1 MARSIWSGSVSFGL
15 VNIPVKLFSAVHQH
29 DVRFHQLAPDG
40 SRIHYKRVSE
50 KSGREIEYDKIR
62 HGFETSR
69 GKFVV
74 FEPGELDELRPEA
87 TKTIDIEDFVALD
100 DIDPI
105 YYERT
110 YYLAPN
116 GQAAAKGYALLAAV
130 MKERERIA
138 IGKVVMRDK
147 QYLAA
152 IRPYRSGLALSTM
165 LFGDEV
171 VAPADIDVFP
181 ERKASVSAREKQMA
195 AQIVDSL
202 ARDWDPSRYHDDYEE
217 QLRVVIKAKSKGRT
231 VEPEA
236 PKQSAEVI
244 DLMDALRA
252 SLEKPRG
259 TAKRGGARAGSRAA
273 GARKA
278 TARSTSKRST
288 TKRSASGRHAK
299 RSA

>member
-62 HGFETSR
+62 RGFETTR
-69 GKFVV
+69 GNFVV

-100 DIDPI
+100 EIDPI

-110 YYLAPN
+110 YYLAPD
-116 GQAAAKGYALLAAV
+116 GPAAAKGYALLAAV

-217 QLRVVIKAKSKGRT
+217 QLRAVIKAKSKGKT

-236 PKQSAEVI
+236 PKKSAEVI

-259 TAKRGGARAGSRAA
+259 AATRGGARKGSRAA
-273 GARKA
+273 GAHKA
-278 TARSTSKRST
+278 TKRST
-288 TKRSASGRHAK
+288 TRRSTSARRAK

>member
-62 HGFETSR
+62 RGFETTR

-100 DIDPI
+100 EIDPI

-110 YYLAPN
+110 YYLAPD
-116 GQAAAKGYALLAAV
+116 GPAAAKGYALLAAV

-217 QLRVVIKAKSKGRT
+217 QLRAVIKAKSKGKT

-236 PKQSAEVI
+236 PKKSAEVI

-259 TAKRGGARAGSRAA
+259 AATRGGARKGSRAA

-278 TARSTSKRST
+278 T
-288 TKRSASGRHAK
+288 KRSATRRATSGRRAK